1 MDRVGEHFVPAG
13 PLAVRWLAYELDE
26 VRAGVS
32 ARARLR
38 LENAGTAPW
47 RSGEREG
54 VHLSYHWLDPLG
66 NPILWDGVRTPLD
79 DVVHP
84 GETVELD
91 ADVLAPRP
99 PGGYR
104 LAFDLVEEHKF
115 WFQELGSTAL
125 DLPVE
130 VRPRIDERRMKVLIQ
145 GGDDPETR
153 AALAAQEESLVEE
166 DAVAV
171 AHLVAGAAPAPD
183 WSRLLL
189 NAHAEGWPAV
199 GGAVEPTGGLA
210 SHAERRRLAAWAP
223 GGGRNPRFPGPLLFP
238 SLLDGLEPETYEG
251 LPAYSGSE
259 SLFEGR
265 AVVRLR
271 RRSGRRTG

>member
-1 MDRVGEHFVPAG
+1 MSRGAHGSGSRTPEPRRGAPASGRVSISPTTGSTRSG
-13 PLAVRWLAYELDE
+13 TR
-26 VRAGVS
+26 S
-32 ARARLR
+32 S
-38 LENAGTAPW
+38 GTAFAR
-47 RSGEREG
+47 RSTTSSTQARR
-54 VHLSYHWLDPLG
+54 SSST
-66 NPILWDGVRTPLD
+66 RTCS
-79 DVVHP
+79 
-84 GETVELD
+84 
-91 ADVLAPRP
+91 P
-99 PGGYR
+99 PDLQAAIGSRSTWSRSTSSGFRNSGRRR
-104 LAFDLVEEHKF
+104 LARRPGDDH
-115 WFQELGSTAL
+115 T
-125 DLPVE
+125 
-130 VRPRIDERRMKVLIQ
+130 VRPRIDERRLKVLIQ